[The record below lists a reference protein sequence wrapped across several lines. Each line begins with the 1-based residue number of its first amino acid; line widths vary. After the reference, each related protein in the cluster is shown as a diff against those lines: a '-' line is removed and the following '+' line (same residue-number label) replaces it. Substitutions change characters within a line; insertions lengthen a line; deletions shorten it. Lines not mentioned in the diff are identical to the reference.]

1 MELKLI
7 TPHPKQK
14 ELIKACLDPKYFFV
28 VAIIGRQWGKSVA
41 LMNLA
46 LYWALEDKGCSI
58 YWVSP
63 TDSQL
68 QKVYTEIIDAVIHT
82 NIIKTKKATKGDTDI
97 QFTNGSRIF
106 FKSAAAEDSLRGGS
120 VNYMIIDE
128 AAFVKQETIETILL
142 PMLAVRGKKCCF
154 ISTPKGKNYL
164 YDYFLK
170 SQNKENKNWKSLR
183 YTTYDSPFS
192 NKDIIDLAKNSLPT
206 KLFQQEY
213 LAEFVDSS
221 SVFNNINDVL
231 CLEKQTYPKQGERY
245 YAGIDIGLITDA
257 SVISIINQDGHLV
270 NYYRF
275 VNIEAPKL
283 INEIVKINE
292 LWKFEKMLI
301 ENNSQGL
308 PIYQHLKTRIYTLRE
323 INTNTKTKPEMINKL
338 IHLFN
343 MKEMKCVKDDY
354 LRIELEAFIFKQGNT
369 GLIRFMADLGFND
382 DVVMSLAIG
391 RLCYDQHNKKTNV
404 TIESG
409 QDIKEYTPNNNPILE
424 GIIPSWM
431 VIQN

>member
-7 TPHPKQK
+7 TPHKNQK
-14 ELIKACLDPKYFFV
+14 ELIKAALDPDYFFIV
-28 VAIIGRQWGKSVA
+28 GIIGRQFGKSVA
-41 LMNLA
+41 LMNIA
-46 LYWALEDKGCSI
+46 LYWALQDKGCSI

-82 NIIKTKKATKGDTDI
+82 KIIKSKKATKGDTELA
-97 QFTNGSRIF
+97 FTNGSKIS

-170 SQNKENKNWKSLR
+170 GQDKKKFPTWKSLR
-183 YTTYDSPFS
+183 YTTYESPFS
-192 NKDIIDLAKNSLPT
+192 NKEIIDLAKQSLPP

-221 SVFNNINDVL
+221 SVFNNVNEVL
-231 CLEKQTYPKQGERY
+231 CLKPLEGPNIGGKY
-245 YAGIDIGLITDA
+245 YAGIDVGLISDA
-257 SVISIINQDGHLV
+257 TVISVIDEGGNLV
-270 NYYRF
+270 NYYRLIN
-275 VNIEAPKL
+275 VEAPKI
-283 INEIVKINE
+283 INEIVRLHE
-292 LWKFEKMLI
+292 LWKFERIMI

-308 PIYQHLKTRIYTLRE
+308 PIYQFLKKQIWQLDE

-343 MKEMKCVKDDY
+343 MKEVKCVKDDY
-354 LRIELEAFIFKQGNT
+354 LRIELEAFIFKQGQT
-369 GLIRFMADLGFND
+369 GLIRFMAELGFHD
-382 DVVMSLAIG
+382 DVVMSFAIA
-391 RLCYDQHNKKTNV
+391 RYCYDQYNKKRFV

-409 QDIKEYTPNNNPILE
+409 TEYVENNTNEVLE
-424 GIIPSWM
+424 GIVPSWM
-431 VIQN
+431 SLI